1 MENFKKSID
10 EQIASN
16 RGKNLFHDGVP
27 ASNEFIELL
36 VHNLKKI
43 NNLSFEQEQELI
55 EYTADKVLQEFC
67 RINQYYSFGAAE
79 RKALRDIYAVLF
91 SNIRISSSSM
101 AALSE
106 THFKNLR
113 NFLYKTNPFAGKIY
127 PQKEKDLDPVVCHEY
142 SAELQLDI
150 LKLNKNGLMS
160 PVLDIGCGR
169 QGNLVEY
176 LRGEGIEAHGFDRLP
191 ENLPFLTS
199 GDWLEY
205 PYGVSKWG
213 TIVSNLGFSNHFYH
227 HHLREDGDFL
237 RYAEK
242 YMEILRSLKPGGCFH
257 YAPGLPFIE
266 QHLNQQ
272 EYQLSRHKTSLPD
285 YTTTIV
291 CRLKQM

>member
-36 VHNLKKI
+36 VHNLKKT

-91 SNIRISSSSM
+91 SNIRTSNSSM

-127 PQKEKDLDPVVCHEY
+127 PQLSEALEPVACSEY
-142 SAELQLDI
+142 SPELQLEI
-150 LKLNKNGLMS
+150 INLNIKELME

-169 QGNLVEY
+169 QGNLVKY
-176 LRGEGIEAHGFDRLP
+176 LRGEGIETYGFDRLP

-266 QHLNQQ
+266 QHLNPQ
-272 EYQLSRHKTSLPD
+272 EYQLSQHNASLPD
-285 YTTTIV
+285 YTTTIL
-291 CRLKQM
+291 CRRKQM

>member
-1 MENFKKSID
+1 MENFKKSIN

-16 RGKNLFHDGVP
+16 RGKNLFHVGVP

-55 EYTADKVLQEFC
+55 EYTTDKVLQEFC
-67 RINQYYSFGAAE
+67 RINQYYSFGKAE

-91 SNIRISSSSM
+91 LNIRTSSSSM

-106 THFKNLR
+106 THFNNLR

-127 PQKEKDLDPVVCHEY
+127 PQLNEALTPVACSEY
-142 SAELQLDI
+142 TPELQLEI
-150 LKLNKNGLMS
+150 LNLNIMELME

-169 QGNLVEY
+169 QGNLVKY

-266 QHLNQQ
+266 QHLNQT

-291 CRLKQM
+291 CRLKQR